1 MGHWEPGRVFQ
12 EMTWVDDDKGCGC
25 GCGCI
30 LTIIAIVAIMYALQ
44 FIFDNIGFIILGIVG
59 IIVLYFVIKALIE

>member
-12 EMTWVDDDKGCGC
+12 EMNWVEDDGGGC

-30 LTIIAIVAIMYALQ
+30 IAILVIVALLFGISFILNHLGVIIIFGVLALV
-44 FIFDNIGFIILGIVG
+44 IFFA
-59 IIVLYFVIKALIE
+59 IKW

>member
-12 EMTWVDDDKGCGC
+12 EMNWVDDDKGGC

-30 LTIIAIVAIMYALQ
+30 LTIIVIGAILFALQ
-44 FIFDNIGFIILGIVG
+44 FILANIGYIILGIF
-59 IIVLYFVIKALIE
+59 IIAVIYFIVKALME

>member
-12 EMTWVDDDKGCGC
+12 EMNWVEDDGGCGC

-30 LTIIAIVAIMYALQ
+30 VTIIAIVALMYGISFIMNYLGVIIIIGIA
-44 FIFDNIGFIILGIVG
+44 IF
-59 IIVLYFVIKALIE
+59 VLYLILK